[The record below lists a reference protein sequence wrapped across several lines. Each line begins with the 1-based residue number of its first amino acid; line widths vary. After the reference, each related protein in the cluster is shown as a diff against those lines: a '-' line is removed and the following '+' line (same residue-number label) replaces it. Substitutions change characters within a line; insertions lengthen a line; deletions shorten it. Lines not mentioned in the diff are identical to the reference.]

1 MILLPKYL
9 QPNEKVMKQ
18 TKGNEATIEILNDLI
33 KINNDRIKGYE
44 KAIENTETLEA
55 ELKTLYGRMAEE
67 SYTYNR
73 ELSEQVV
80 NAGGKPADDTTI
92 PGKIYHAWMD
102 VKATFSGQDT
112 NSTLAACE
120 FGEDAAQKAYA
131 KALEKE
137 SRLPREVYDL
147 IARQKSLLKGSHD
160 LIRQFRDQY
169 AEV

>member
-1 MILLPKYL
+1 
-9 QPNEKVMKQ
+9 MKQ
-18 TKGNEATIEILNDLI
+18 TAENEATIEILNDLI

-73 ELSEQVV
+73 ELSEEVV

-112 NSTLAACE
+112 KSTLAACE

-137 SRLPREVYDL
+137 SPLPREVYDL

>member
-1 MILLPKYL
+1 
-9 QPNEKVMKQ
+9 MKQ
-18 TKGNEATIEILNDLI
+18 TKENDAAIEILNDLI
-33 KINNDRIKGYE
+33 RINNDRIKGYE

-55 ELKTLYGRMAEE
+55 ELKTLYARMAEE
-67 SYTYNR
+67 SYQYNR
-73 ELSEQVV
+73 ELSEEVV
-80 NAGGKPADDTTI
+80 KAGGKPADDTTV

-112 NSTLAACE
+112 KSTLSACE

-137 SRLPREVYDL
+137 TPLPREVYDL